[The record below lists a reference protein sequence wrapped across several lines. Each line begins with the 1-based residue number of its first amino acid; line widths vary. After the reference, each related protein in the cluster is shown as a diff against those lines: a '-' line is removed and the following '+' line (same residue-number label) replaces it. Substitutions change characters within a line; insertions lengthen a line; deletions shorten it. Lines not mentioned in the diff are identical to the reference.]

1 MANELPLQMLI
12 YEDDQGKPYTIYVQS
27 QDADLVDPDR
37 LQEKAPPGDGDRHSR
52 GFDDILIDEEAKKR
66 AKQRAEQAIQT
77 LRGSAGL
84 AIKAFRNLGGAEV
97 AEINLEFALKFAG
110 KSGVPLVTEGSAET
124 NMKIQVKLKFPESD
138 KANPS

>member
-12 YEDDQGKPYTIYVQS
+12 YEDEEGKPYTIYVQS

-37 LQEKAPPGDGDRHSR
+37 LQEKQPSGDRSGR
-52 GFDDILIDEEAKKR
+52 GFGDIPIDEEAKKQAKRR
-66 AKQRAEQAIQT
+66 AQQAIQT

-84 AIKAFRNLGGAEV
+84 ALRAFRDLGGAEV

-110 KSGVPLVTEGSAET
+110 KTGVPMVTEGSAET
-124 NMKIQVKLKFPESD
+124 NMKIQVKLKFPDKNSD
-138 KANPS
+138 

>member
-12 YEDDQGKPYTIYVQS
+12 YEDDQGEPYTIYVQS
-27 QDADLVDPDR
+27 QDADLVDPDD
-37 LQEKAPPGDGDRHSR
+37 LQEKRPSGDRPSR
-52 GFDDILIDEEAKKR
+52 GIGNIPIDEETKKLAKK
-66 AKQRAEQAIQT
+66 RAEQAIQT

-84 AIKAFRNLGGAEV
+84 ALRAFRNLGGAEV

-110 KSGVPLVTEGSAET
+110 KSGVPMVTEGSAET
-124 NMKIQVKLKFPESD
+124 NMKIQVKLKFPASD

>member
-12 YEDDQGKPYTIYVQS
+12 YEDEEGKPYTIYVQS

-37 LQEKAPPGDGDRHSR
+37 LQEKEPSGDRPGR
-52 GFDDILIDEEAKKR
+52 RFGDIPIDEEAKKQAKRR
-66 AKQRAEQAIQT
+66 AQQAIQT

-84 AIKAFRNLGGAEV
+84 ALRAFRDLGGAEV

-110 KSGVPLVTEGSAET
+110 KTGVPMVTEGSAET
-124 NMKIQVKLKFPESD
+124 NMKIQVKLKFPDKNSD
-138 KANPS
+138 